1 MVAVPVLRPLKGRR
15 KGKVHTHTFR
25 EGGIWKVLIVT
36 RTRKTAVLSVV
47 A

>member
-1 MVAVPVLRPLKGRR
+1 MVAVPVLRPLKGRG
-15 KGKVHTHTFR
+15 KGKVQTHPFR

-36 RTRKTAVLSVV
+36 QTRKTTVLSVV